1 MSGNSGT
8 STRARRVL
16 VVDDESSIRQM
27 VAFNLNRHGFAVYE
41 AQDARS
47 AQVSVVRH
55 RPDLAIIDWMLPGT
69 SGLDLTRS
77 MKRDPLVS
85 HVPIIMLTARTDE
98 LDKVVGLEAGADDYV
113 TKPFSIRELLA
124 RINALLRRTSSRPT
138 EALRANGL
146 IVDSVSQQVS
156 VGEQTVPLG
165 PLEFRLLSFLIEHPE
180 RVHSRTQLLD
190 RVWGAQ
196 TRLEERIVD
205 VEICRLRR
213 ALGTFKCDRYIQTV
227 HGAGYRFS
235 TRTD

>member
-1 MSGNSGT
+1 M
-8 STRARRVL
+8 L
-16 VVDDESSIRQM
+16 IVDDESSIRQM
-27 VAFNLNRHGFAVYE
+27 VAFNLNRHGFAVCE
-41 AQDARS
+41 AHDARS

-77 MKRDPLVS
+77 MKRDPLAS
-85 HVPIIMLTARTDE
+85 HVPIIMLTARTGE

-124 RINALLRRTSSRPT
+124 RINALLRRTSSSRPT
-138 EALRANGL
+138 EVLRVNGL
-146 IVDSVSQQVS
+146 VVDSVSQQVS
-156 VGEQTVPLG
+156 VDEQTVPLG
-165 PLEFRLLSFLIEHPE
+165 PMEFRLLSFLIEHPE

-196 TRLEERIVD
+196 TPLEERTVD

-213 ALGTFKCDRYIQTV
+213 ALETFKCDRYIQTV